1 MVRQVQKKEKTNNE
15 MNVRFGERLQ
25 SLRKEQGLSLREL
38 ADKCSLD
45 NSNISKIE
53 QGKFD
58 IRLSTVIELAK
69 ALGKHPRELLDYDF
83 D

>member
-1 MVRQVQKKEKTNNE
+1 MPRQIQKKVNNNTNI
-15 MNVRFGERLQ
+15 RFGEHLHAVRMA
-25 SLRKEQGLSLREL
+25 KGLSLREL
-38 ADKCSLD
+38 AELCGLD

-69 ALGKHPRELLDYDF
+69 GLGVHPSELLNYDF
-83 D
+83 E

>member
-1 MVRQVQKKEKTNNE
+1 MARQAQHKVNNS
-15 MNVRFGERLQ
+15 MNVRFGEHLHAV
-25 SLRKEQGLSLREL
+25 RKARGLSLREL
-38 ADKCSLD
+38 ADLCSLD

-69 ALGKHPRELLDYDF
+69 GLGVHPSELLKYDF
-83 D
+83 E